1 MIISYPRFALYSLP
15 MSVTSFPFVFAV
27 GNGDTLLATSTF
39 IAWISCFVFFFLAIF
54 ADVRAAKKGI

>member
-1 MIISYPRFALYSLP
+1 